1 MNIRENLKA
10 YLDQELSAEDA
21 AMVRDAL
28 AGDPELQKEA
38 ELMSWISKTLKTAT
52 IPQAQAT
59 LSQKPHWSLARKRLA
74 ISGVVATCLIA
85 FLVATPLLR
94 KSRFASNTDSS
105 PAAMPAP
112 ARSMPMDIAAGGN
125 EASGIGGGR
134 ADMSAEFEKRESPK
148 EMQAGEAATPS
159 NGGVPMG
166 QPDVIKIG
174 SLSMVVDNLQ
184 NAVTDATNAAKG
196 LGGFIES
203 NSGNSSGSFSTATL
217 MLRVPSQNFETLL
230 SMSRKLG
237 KVTAESVTGQDVTA
251 QIVDLTARIKTM
263 RAEEDQ
269 LRALMSRASR
279 IGDLLAIKDRLT
291 QVRTEIETMQA
302 SQASLKNQAKYSTLS
317 LQLEQRRQVDR
328 PENTKGWAEDAW
340 TSAVNG
346 LNSVGRFLGQAII
359 TTFVFAPIW
368 LPILLIGWFA
378 VRAIN
383 RK

>member
-59 LSQKPHWSLARKRLA
+59 LSQKPHWSLSRKRLA

-85 FLVATPLLR
+85 FLVATPLLT
-94 KSRFASNTDSS
+94 RFASNADSA

-112 ARSMPMDIAAGGN
+112 ASSMPMDIAAGGN
-125 EASGIGGGR
+125 EASGLAGGR
-134 ADMSAEFEKRESPK
+134 ADMSAEFEKRESS
-148 EMQAGEAATPS
+148 EEIRTGEAPTAS
-159 NGGVPMG
+159 NGGVPIG

-359 TTFVFAPIW
+359 TMFVFAPIW

>member
-52 IPQAQAT
+52 IPQAHAT
-59 LSQKPHWSLARKRLA
+59 LSQKPHWSRSRKRLA

-94 KSRFASNTDSS
+94 KNRLSPNAESATAS
-105 PAAMPAP
+105 MPAP
-112 ARSMPMDIAAGGN
+112 ASSMPMDAATSDG
-125 EASGIGGGR
+125 EVASGFGGGR
-134 ADMSAEFEKRESPK
+134 ADMSAEFQKREESEELP
-148 EMQAGEAATPS
+148 TPS
-159 NGGVPMG
+159 NGNVRLG

-203 NSGNSSGSFSTATL
+203 NSGNSSETFSSATL

-317 LQLEQRRQVDR
+317 LQLEQRRQIDR

-368 LPILLIGWFA
+368 LPILLLGWFA